1 MVDYCDEI
9 EELRR
14 TSPAE
19 VALFNRLMLEGID
32 RRTHEV
38 ILDME
43 EDFVIPGRVKDLV
56 VRVQGGQHAEHKR
69 EDDARKAALAA
80 RGFLVLDVSGREVL
94 ETPDYVIGRIRDL
107 LDQG

>member
-1 MVDYCDEI
+1 MI
-9 EELRR
+9 
-14 TSPAE
+14 
-19 VALFNRLMLEGID
+19 
-32 RRTHEV
+32 
-38 ILDME
+38 DME